1 MPAQRTLEILCAKTE
16 SYVLRSH
23 IEMSDDKT
31 KVGPQ
36 DRSRINMNE
45 KYEVDYWA
53 KRFGVTVERLRAAVD
68 KVGTSVKDVEA
79 DLKR

>member
-1 MPAQRTLEILCAKTE
+1 
-16 SYVLRSH
+16 
-23 IEMSDDKT
+23 MSDDKT
-31 KVGPQ
+31 KVGLQ
-36 DRSRINMNE
+36 DRSRININE
-45 KYEVDYWA
+45 KSEVDYWT

>member
-1 MPAQRTLEILCAKTE
+1 
-16 SYVLRSH
+16 
-23 IEMSDDKT
+23 MSDDKT

>member
-1 MPAQRTLEILCAKTE
+1 
-16 SYVLRSH
+16 
-23 IEMSDDKT
+23 MSDDKT

-36 DRSRINMNE
+36 DRSRININE
-45 KYEVDYWA
+45 KYEVDYWT